1 MDLSRDGARA
11 NGKVQAR
18 TNSYIFE
25 RQALSMAIL
34 RTPET
39 ASGEYGDLFEFL
51 MQDLKLFKR
60 KLVLMLKHVQTG
72 ESMVYEQAWYDFHL
86 KERLTQLL
94 KADDYAAVA
103 QLPINK
109 DGQTGIYIETRYVK
123 SGKVVGLQLVEA
135 RPHEG
140 GRYVGLT
147 PGVVFTD
154 ADGERMLPFAQKL
167 K

>member
-1 MDLSRDGARA
+1 
-11 NGKVQAR
+11 
-18 TNSYIFE
+18 
-25 RQALSMAIL
+25 MAVL
-34 RTPET
+34 RTSET
-39 ASGEYGDLFEFL
+39 APGEYGNLFEFL
-51 MQDLKLFKR
+51 MQELKLFKR
-60 KLVLMLKHVQTG
+60 KLVVMLKHVQTG
-72 ESMVYEQAWYDFHL
+72 ESMVYEQAWYDFQL
-86 KERLTQLL
+86 KEQLIRLM
-94 KADDYAAVA
+94 KDDDYAAVA

-123 SGKVVGLQLVEA
+123 SGKLVGLQLVEA

-147 PGVVFTD
+147 PAVVFTD

>member
-1 MDLSRDGARA
+1 
-11 NGKVQAR
+11 
-18 TNSYIFE
+18 
-25 RQALSMAIL
+25 MAVL
-34 RTPET
+34 RTSET
-39 ASGEYGDLFEFL
+39 APGEYGDLYEFL
-51 MQDLKLFKR
+51 MQELKLFKR
-60 KLVLMLKHVQTG
+60 KLVVMLKHVQTG
-72 ESMVYEQAWYDFHL
+72 ESMVYEQAWYDFQL
-86 KERLTQLL
+86 KEKLTRLM
-94 KADDYAAVA
+94 KDGDYAAVA

-123 SGKVVGLQLVEA
+123 SGKLVGLQLVEA

-147 PGVVFTD
+147 PAVVFTD